1 MFRRII
7 PYVALLAMM
16 LSGCT
21 LEQRLASS
29 FVKSDKPADIYL
41 LQPSL
46 IYKYNLKDFELP
58 GSDTLDKYTRDSLLF
73 ANSLF
78 LKEIDDSLVIGRM
91 ITGMTDQFKQAGIQ
105 VIPEERVD
113 TLMHN
118 GGTPIIVNLAQFSL
132 EEYIHPFSSEEDV
145 YDETVVID
153 GIDVNAIN
161 YNLWVELGR
170 MNTETKNSVLFVS
183 DYLTDEISGTIKQYL
198 FTGKLSFDY
207 TIDTITQPDIREFA
221 YLFGGLAARYIFDYL
236 MNNYIEVNLPEDYPY
251 ERYYYHYDTERKLIY
266 PVGEDERAIE
276 LNDR

>member
-7 PYVALLAMM
+7 LYFSLPALM

-29 FVKSDKPADIYL
+29 FVKNDKPADIYL

-46 IYKYNLKDFELP
+46 IYKYNLKEFELP
-58 GSDTLDKYTRDSLLF
+58 EADGLDKYRKDSLLF

-78 LKEIDDSLVIGRM
+78 LKEVDDSLVIGRM
-91 ITGMTDQFKQAGIQ
+91 IAGMTEQFKQAGIH

-118 GGTPIIVNLAQFSL
+118 GGSPIIVNLAQFTL

-170 MNTETKNSVLFVS
+170 MNTETKNRVLFVS

-207 TIDTITQPDIREFA
+207 TIDTITQPDIGEFA
-221 YLFGGLAARYIFDYL
+221 YQFGGLAARYIFDYL
-236 MNNYIEVNLPEDYPY
+236 MNNYIGENLPEDYPY

-266 PVGEDERAIE
+266 PVGDDERVIE
-276 LNDR
+276 LNEQ